1 MKFVELATYLEK
13 LEKTSSRIEI
23 TKILAELFRK
33 TDAFE
38 IDKTVYLLLGSLA
51 PNYEGVVFNVA
62 EKMIIKAIA
71 LTYGYDGKAVNGLYK
86 KAGDLGIVTETLAK
100 KSHFT
105 AHNSPLS
112 ITDVYQ
118 KLMDV
123 ARDSGEESVE
133 RKIQKISELF
143 KNLDPRSTRFVA
155 RIPLGRLRLGFSDKT
170 VIDALSWME
179 AGDKS
184 LRSQLLKAYEVVP
197 DIGFLAKRV
206 KEVGAAIASKNI
218 KPVVGI
224 PVLPALAQRLNSP
237 VEMIE
242 KMGKVAVEPKF
253 DGLRV
258 LIHFSRSKK
267 MLKAFTR
274 NLNDVSE
281 MFPELTNIGDYIK
294 GYEVILDTE
303 ATGMDPEM
311 IKIMNFQ
318 TTMKRRRIHDVNE
331 TAGQIPLRFQV
342 FDILFKDGQSLMGT
356 AYLQRRKVL
365 SGTVKEND
373 LMVVDEAVI
382 TEDPKVIERQYQ
394 KNIDKGLEG
403 VVVKKVD
410 SPYIPGRTGY
420 RWVKMKDAEGSK
432 AKLMDTIDCVVMGY
446 MSGKGKRTQFGLGKI
461 LVGIMQGEKVRTLT
475 KVGTG
480 FTERILGEMKKRLD
494 KISLN
499 KKPDNYIVDKNLE
512 PDVWTYPK
520 LVVEIA
526 ADEIT
531 KSPNHSLG
539 ISLRFPKFIRFRD
552 DKNPDQAT
560 TLKEL
565 KKLFEIQRV

>member
-394 KNIDKGLEG
+394 KN
-403 VVVKKVD
+403 
-410 SPYIPGRTGY
+410 
-420 RWVKMKDAEGSK
+420 
-432 AKLMDTIDCVVMGY
+432 
-446 MSGKGKRTQFGLGKI
+446 
-461 LVGIMQGEKVRTLT
+461 
-475 KVGTG
+475 
-480 FTERILGEMKKRLD
+480 
-494 KISLN
+494 N
-499 KKPDNYIVDKNLE
+499 
-512 PDVWTYPK
+512 
-520 LVVEIA
+520 
-526 ADEIT
+526 
-531 KSPNHSLG
+531 
-539 ISLRFPKFIRFRD
+539 
-552 DKNPDQAT
+552 
-560 TLKEL
+560 
-565 KKLFEIQRV
+565 